1 MLRSFDD
8 IISMA
13 KKESTKRMTVAV
25 AQDPVVLKGV
35 AEARELG
42 LIEPI
47 LIGDERKIKDIIDS
61 LGLSLRDAPLIIQEP
76 DNERATY
83 RAIEIALAGEADII
97 MKGKMNTPQ
106 FMKAVLDKRMGLRTE
121 RLISNVCML
130 DGPQYDRVLFLTDVV
145 VNIAPTLEQKVE
157 ILENAIDLTQALG
170 IERPKVAVLSAI
182 ELVTPDM
189 PSTIDA
195 ACLAKMS
202 ERGQIKALVDG
213 PFALDNV
220 FSSESAE
227 IKGIKSP
234 VIEDVDILLAP
245 TIDAANLLYKAMVQF
260 GKFKG
265 TGVFLGTKIPTV
277 QTPRESPAE
286 AKLVSIATTVMML
299 KRQTV
304 RLGL

>member
-1 MLRSFDD
+1 MVKSFGD

-13 KKESTKRMTVAV
+13 KKESTKKMTVAV
-25 AQDPVVLKGV
+25 AQDPAVLKGV
-35 AEARELG
+35 DEARELG

-61 LGLSLRDAPLIIQEP
+61 FNLNLKDAPLIHEL
-76 DNERATY
+76 DNERAAY
-83 RAIEIALAGEADII
+83 RAVEIALTGEADII

-106 FMKAVLDKRMGLRTE
+106 FMKVVLDKRMGLRTE

-145 VNIAPTLEQKVE
+145 VNIAPSLQQKVE
-157 ILENAIDLTQALG
+157 ILENAIELTQALG

-182 ELVTPDM
+182 ELVNPDM
-189 PSTIDA
+189 PSTVDA

-202 ERGQIKALVDG
+202 ERGQIKAFVDG

-220 FSSESAE
+220 FSAEAAE
-227 IKGIKSP
+227 IKGIKSA

-245 TIDAANLLYKAMVQF
+245 DIDAANLLYKAFVRF

-286 AKLVSIATTVMML
+286 AKLVSIATTVLML
-299 KRQTV
+299 KKARM
-304 RLGL
+304 G

>member
-1 MLRSFDD
+1 MPRSFDD

-13 KKESTKRMTVAV
+13 KKEPTKRMTVAV
-25 AQDPVVLKGV
+25 AQDSAVLKGV
-35 AEARELG
+35 GEAKKLG

-61 LGLSLRDAPLIIQEP
+61 LDLGLRDASLIQEP
-76 DNERATY
+76 DNERAAY
-83 RAIEIALAGEADII
+83 RAIEIALAGGADII

-106 FMKAVLDKRMGLRTE
+106 FMKAVFDKRMGLRTE
-121 RLISNVCML
+121 KLISNVCML

-145 VNIAPTLEQKVE
+145 VNIAPTLQQKVE
-157 ILENAIDLTQALG
+157 ILENAIELTQALG

-189 PSTIDA
+189 TSTIDA
-195 ACLAKMS
+195 ACLTKMS

-220 FSSESAE
+220 FSLEAAE

-234 VIEDVDILLAP
+234 VIEDVDILLASN
-245 TIDAANLLYKAMVQF
+245 IDAANLLYKAMVQF

-299 KRQTV
+299 KNRKS
-304 RLGL
+304 